1 MLIRNIWQRISD
13 EELKSTIVEVMGRRT
28 WKQNW
33 KQTLDCKLVYVLGK
47 TVEDM
52 VLDIYLRQIAS
63 SHVKSVWCFECY
75 FWNQQASFP
84 SVSVANFEH
93 WFFG

>member
-1 MLIRNIWQRISD
+1 MSIRNIWQGISD
-13 EELKSTIVEVMGRRT
+13 EELESTIVEVTGRRT

-33 KQTLDCKLVYVLGK
+33 KQTFDCKLVYTLRK
-47 TVEDM
+47 TVQEM
-52 VLDIYLRQIAS
+52 ILDIYLRQIAS
-63 SHVKSVWCFECY
+63 SQVKSVWCFECY